1 MLNAVELVVS
11 CTRFLILDRFY
22 CEDIYVYLQ
31 VMFWMLAYW
40 LKKMQDLKEKK
51 CRIIKKKIEAF
62 TSEDSFGRCED

>member
-1 MLNAVELVVS
+1 
-11 CTRFLILDRFY
+11 
-22 CEDIYVYLQ
+22 
-31 VMFWMLAYW
+31 MLAYW